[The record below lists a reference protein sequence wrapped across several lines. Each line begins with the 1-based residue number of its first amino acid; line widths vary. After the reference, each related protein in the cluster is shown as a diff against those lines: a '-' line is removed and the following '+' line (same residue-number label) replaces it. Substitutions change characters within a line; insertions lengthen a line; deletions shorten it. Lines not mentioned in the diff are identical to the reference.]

1 MGWRPKKEQSAMK
14 TPWRK
19 TSGPPHIICPGC
31 GSGKLQLQAPE
42 LASCD
47 SCALSV
53 RGAIFGTL
61 EQIAAL
67 PDVLRS
73 HACECGHPEMRHLP
87 DGVYHCPACGS
98 EVTPISAPVSW
109 KSTDHTEA
117 YWSGWLDEI

>member
-1 MGWRPKKEQSAMK
+1 MK

-53 RGAIFGTL
+53 RGAIFRTL

-87 DGVYHCPACGS
+87 DGGYHCPACGS
-98 EVTPISAPVSW
+98 EVIPLKARRRSLLGSLAENMGG
-109 KSTDHTEA
+109 STAFPAGGAGGIARER
-117 YWSGWLDEI
+117 S